1 MATRKTSKRNVVARN
16 RSTEATKAAF
26 EELARKARNKPIVSA
41 KEQDAQDAHAKNV
54 LADVSSLTAES
65 AVKKVTE
72 AGLTINK
79 TLAGINEQVI
89 SLVEELKQLDEAIQ
103 LKTEELNGL
112 HGKDVAASAIDV
124 LVAEYDK
131 KKAELEAEMERLQ
144 KDIEET
150 RAKAATDQ
158 ASERQSTEVARKR
171 AEEEYAYDTQLQRKK
186 EQDAFA
192 ESLRQQAAA
201 ERDRK
206 EKLEKDWATREDAL
220 KLREKEL
227 EDLRKQVA
235 DFPLVLKKETDTAA
249 AVAGNRV
256 KSEWELKLTLATK
269 DAETAQRVASHGDCV
284 PQGDRHQSRPR
295 RSRRFRMSWPR
306 PSARSR
312 PSPRRRSSPRPAP
325 ARWPRSR
332 ASSPAATTAR
342 ASSPAAVGSLA
353 PRPVVAPPGSLG
365 SRLFNALPG
374 DDRL

>member
-1 MATRKTSKRNVVARN
+1 MASRTTSKRNAVARN

-26 EELARKARNKPIVSA
+26 DELARKARNKPVVVS
-41 KEQDAQDAHAKNV
+41 KEQEALDTHAKNV
-54 LADVSSLTAES
+54 LADVSGLTAET

-144 KDIEET
+144 KDIEDT
-150 RAKAATDQ
+150 RAKAAAELAT
-158 ASERQSTEVARKR
+158 EREAAELARKR
-171 AEEEYAYDTQLQRKK
+171 TEEAYSYDTQQLRKK

-192 ESLRQQAAA
+192 EGLRQQAAT

-206 EKLEKDWATREDAL
+206 EKLEKEWATREEAL
-220 KLREKEL
+220 KLRENEL
-227 EDLRKQVA
+227 ETLRKQVSE
-235 DFPLVLKKETDTAA
+235 FPLVLKKETDTASA
-249 AVAGNRV
+249 IVGNRV

-269 DAETAQRVASHGDCV
+269 DAETAQRVASMEIASLKDTATKQAQAIQTLQAELNEAKRQVQAIAEKALESASGARALAEV
-284 PQGDRHQSRPR
+284 QGVIQSREYNK
-295 RSRRFRMSWPR
+295 
-306 PSARSR
+306 
-312 PSPRRRSSPRPAP
+312 
-325 ARWPRSR
+325 
-332 ASSPAATTAR
+332 
-342 ASSPAAVGSLA
+342 GK
-353 PRPVVAPPGSLG
+353 
-365 SRLFNALPG
+365 
-374 DDRL
+374 